1 MEPGRRRTARLADR
15 IRMGRRSIRG
25 RTGPVSIH
33 HGTNAPLLISFT
45 CNSLS
50 CLSSVCSQEP
60 RCTPGFAPEREVME
74 ESRGY
79 VLLVA
84 DDRDFAK
91 VVRLYLEKSGME
103 VAVALSG
110 KKALKAFDARKPDVM
125 ILDVNMPKMDGMEV
139 CSAVRAKM

>member
-1 MEPGRRRTARLADR
+1 
-15 IRMGRRSIRG
+15 
-25 RTGPVSIH
+25 
-33 HGTNAPLLISFT
+33 
-45 CNSLS
+45 
-50 CLSSVCSQEP
+50 
-60 RCTPGFAPEREVME
+60 ME

-79 VLLVA
+79 VLLV
-84 DDRDFAK
+84 DDDKDFAK

-139 CSAVRAKM
+139 CSAVRAKMGTQHLPIIALTAFHSPEKKKQMMEVGADVYLTKPMDLKKLVAQVEQLIGGSK